1 MEEQEWSYSELEKEA
16 IKDFKKSRVDM
27 IRANWRFHE
36 QERKLMMK
44 DKINQVQ
51 RTISLLASMID
62 SGEQNSIQTRRDTLQ
77 ALISLEEIKNGLNTK
92 ENELPPPRGHKEV
105 CPHPANQVFLLNGW
119 YRCEKCKGKWKSKI
133 K

>member
-1 MEEQEWSYSELEKEA
+1 
-16 IKDFKKSRVDM
+16 
-27 IRANWRFHE
+27 
-36 QERKLMMK
+36 MK

-51 RTISLLASMID
+51 RIISLLASMID
-62 SGEQNSIQTRRDTLQ
+62 SGEQNSIQTRKETLQ

-119 YRCEKCKGKWKSKI
+119 YRCEACNGKWKSKI
-133 K
+133 KEMKRE